1 MTLPDEL
8 GAFLEEQTSGP
19 KHAGNFSSYVRNLI
33 LDDRETQQKREVT
46 V

>member
-1 MTLPDEL
+1 VTLPDEL

-33 LDDRETQQKREVT
+33 LEDLEKKSEVAA
-46 V
+46 